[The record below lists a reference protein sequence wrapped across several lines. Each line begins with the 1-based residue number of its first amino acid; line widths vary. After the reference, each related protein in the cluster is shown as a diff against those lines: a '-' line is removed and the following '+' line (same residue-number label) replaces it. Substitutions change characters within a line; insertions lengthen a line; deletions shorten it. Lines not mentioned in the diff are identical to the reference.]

1 MPAAEIVLILFVM
14 PVNPFLILSK
24 CSLLLQ
30 GNGWVGVSATWNLTS
45 AGGTLY
51 DLGVAMDL
59 SFVPV
64 FIWQR
69 FKTYWLILI
78 FLPTRRLLLGL

>member
-1 MPAAEIVLILFVM
+1 
-14 PVNPFLILSK
+14 
-24 CSLLLQ
+24 
-30 GNGWVGVSATWNLTS
+30 
-45 AGGTLY
+45 
-51 DLGVAMDL
+51 MDL